1 MVAAR
6 RQFLASN
13 AYYPIADA
21 MVALILEQQHQW
33 QSRQNQQLVIAD
45 AGCGEGYYLR
55 TIVKQLAVSQAVQA
69 LGWDIS
75 KFAVQ
80 AAAKQMPTGHFVT
93 ASNAHIPL
101 SANSIDILLSAFGFP
116 VAAEFARVVKRGGFV
131 VTADNGERHLLELR
145 HRIYPEIKAYRPKA
159 LLDETL
165 FDCIEEQTLAY
176 ALTLNR
182 QQLAQL
188 LLMTPHFFRAKA
200 ERLAQVQSFPNLAVT
215 VDVVL
220 RCYRVR

>member
-13 AYYPIADA
+13 AYHPIADA
-21 MVALILEQQHQW
+21 MVALIVEQQPQW
-33 QSRQNQQLVIAD
+33 QNQQLVIAD

-55 TIVKQLAVSQAVQA
+55 TIVKQLAVSQTLQA
-69 LGWDIS
+69 FGWDIS

-80 AAAKQMPTGHFVT
+80 AAAKQMPTGQFVT

-101 SANSIDILLSAFGFP
+101 GDNSIDILLSVFGFP
-116 VAAEFARVVKRGGFV
+116 VAAEFARIVKHGGFV
-131 VTADNGERHLLELR
+131 VTADTGERHLLELR
-145 HRIYPEIKAYRPKA
+145 HRIYPEIKAYRPKV
-159 LLDETL
+159 LLDKML

-176 ALTLNR
+176 ALTLNQ

-200 ERLAQVQSFPNLAVT
+200 ERLSQVQSLSNLDVT